1 MNTDSSAAVLQEY
14 LEEVL
19 APWNHFS
26 FILVF
31 CAGFNESRSLS
42 TLPLCTDYSLFLEM
56 FARLPVFCVHCALQQ
71 LCYCLQVGHWA
82 LNGGLSSR
90 SQCWYSYVAQKK
102 ADLQSTLFEKKP
114 SITYS
119 LSDAPAKLSKA
130 ALELRGLI
138 LAVLLLSS
146 PHPVYT

>member
-1 MNTDSSAAVLQEY
+1 
-14 LEEVL
+14 
-19 APWNHFS
+19 
-26 FILVF
+26 
-31 CAGFNESRSLS
+31 
-42 TLPLCTDYSLFLEM
+42 M

-82 LNGGLSSR
+82 LNGGLSSS

-102 ADLQSTLFEKKP
+102 ADLQSTFFEKQP
-114 SITYS
+114 STTYS

-130 ALELRGLI
+130 ALELCGLI

-146 PHPVYT
+146 PHLVYTYLKDFFFP